1 MQARQGLA
9 TDSYECN
16 VELTWRIPVTDH
28 VVIQPDLQYVV
39 NPSVDALLDD
49 ALVIGLRLELSLG
62 R

>member
-1 MQARQGLA
+1 
-9 TDSYECN
+9 
-16 VELTWRIPVTDH
+16 
-28 VVIQPDLQYVV
+28 VIQPDLQYVV